1 MPERAV
7 LVVDVRSYWHAG
19 TGRGSGSHLDAVV
32 ARDRE
37 GFPFLPGRT
46 LKGLLREAVAR
57 AEAWGWLED
66 AGGASGQPDLT
77 RRLFG
82 PEPGDGGGTEE
93 GVSGGWCGLLR
104 VGDARLPRAA
114 RAAILAAEAED
125 GEGLREGLFRTHFA
139 TAIDPE
145 RGTPREGTLR
155 GMEVAVPLRLEA
167 PVSVH
172 PSARHVE
179 LRERWH
185 AILERALPLVR
196 AVGADRSRGL
206 GRAVLTLQ
214 RTE

>member
-1 MPERAV
+1 MPERAT

-37 GFPFLPGRT
+37 GFPLLPGRT

-57 AEAWGWLED
+57 AQAWGWLGD
-66 AGGASGQPDLT
+66 IDDGAGQPDLT

-82 PEPGDGGGTEE
+82 PAPDDGGGTE
-93 GVSGGWCGLLR
+93 GTPGGWCGLLR
-104 VGDARLPRAA
+104 VGDARLPRTV
-114 RAAILAAEAED
+114 RAAILAAEAE
-125 GEGLREGLFRTHFA
+125 GEALREGLFRTHFA

-145 RGTPREGTLR
+145 RGTPREGALR

-196 AVGADRSRGL
+196 AVGADRSRGF
-206 GRAVLTLQ
+206 GRAVLSL
-214 RTE
+214 EAVE